1 MKKPLFIFEM
11 ANNHMGDLSHG
22 IKIIRELKKI
32 TLKYNKFDFA
42 VKLQL
47 RDDSFFHKD
56 HIHRKD
62 HKLIKRFTETRLGK
76 DFIKLIKETKKNG
89 FISMCTPWDEIA
101 TQYLIDINIDIL
113 KVASCSFNDWYL
125 LDSIK
130 KYKKK
135 IIASTAGAKEIE
147 IDKVYS
153 FFTNQKKDFSFMH
166 CVGEYPTP
174 DENLHLNQIEYLKKR
189 YPKIEIGYSTH
200 ERPDNY
206 NAILLAIAKG
216 ATIFEKHVGLK
227 NKKYGINSYSA
238 TPEMVNKWLAAAQT
252 AYTAL
257 GKFDQ
262 KRKSFSSKEISDL
275 RILHRGA
282 YAKVDIK
289 KGTLL
294 DKKNIYLAM
303 PNIKGQLVAKEIG
316 MHKKIYAKKNILRDQ
331 PLMLK
336 NLIENNR
343 YSKIS
348 DKRFYI
354 SNLIKDKI
362 YRSNI
367 IVPKTSK
374 VEISHHYGINKFFKT
389 GAVLFHIINKE
400 YSKILV
406 MMFKG
411 QKYPDHF
418 HEKKTET
425 YLILEGDLEIK
436 IKNKKINLFQGDVYT
451 VKKNTIHSFKTKK
464 GVIFE
469 EIATRYIKGD
479 SKYIDKKIHKD
490 RKTIIKIFD

>member
-32 TLKYNKFDFA
+32 TLRYNKFDFA

-47 RDDSFFHKD
+47 RDNSFFHKD

-101 TQYLIDINIDIL
+101 TQYLIDINVDIL
-113 KVASCSFNDWYL
+113 KIASCSFNDWYL

-166 CVGEYPTP
+166 CVGEYPTS

-238 TPEMVNKWLAAAQT
+238 TPEMVDKWLAAAQT
-252 AYTAL
+252 AYTML

-262 KRKSFSSKEISDL
+262 KRKNFSSKEISDL

-282 YAKVDIK
+282 YAKVNIK
-289 KGTLL
+289 KGTFL

-316 MHKKIYAKKNILRDQ
+316 MHKKIHVKKNILRDQ

-336 NLIENNR
+336 HLIEDTR
-343 YSKIS
+343 DAKIS
-348 DKRFYI
+348 DERFYI

-374 VEISHHYGINKFFKT
+374 VEISHHYGIKNFFKT
-389 GAVLFHIINKE
+389 GSVLFHIINKE

-411 QKYPDHF
+411 QKYPEHF

-425 YLILEGDLEIK
+425 YLILEGDLEVK

-490 RKTIIKIFD
+490 RKTLIKIFN

>member
-32 TLKYNKFDFA
+32 TRKYDQFDFA

-76 DFIKLIKETKKNG
+76 DFIKLIREIKKNG
-89 FISMCTPWDEIA
+89 FISMCTPWDEHA
-101 TQYLIDINIDIL
+101 VKYLIDIKIDIL
-113 KVASCSFNDWYL
+113 KVASCSFNDWFL

-130 KYKKK
+130 KYKKR
-135 IIASTAGAKEIE
+135 IIASTAGAKEID

-153 FFTNQKKDFSFMH
+153 FFRNQKKNFSFMH

-206 NAILLAIAKG
+206 TAILIAIAKG

-227 NKKYGINSYSA
+227 NKKYGINDYSA
-238 TPEMVNKWLAAAQT
+238 TPQMVENWLNAAQKC
-252 AYTAL
+252 YTAL
-257 GKFDQ
+257 GKFNQ
-262 KRKSFSSKEISDL
+262 KRKNFSNKELSDL

-282 YAKVDIK
+282 YAKVNLK

-294 DKKNIYLAM
+294 NKKNIYLAM
-303 PNIKGQLVAKEIG
+303 PNIKGQIVAKEIG
-316 MHKKIYAKKNILRDQ
+316 MFNRFYLKKNILKDE

-336 NLIENNR
+336 DLITDNKL
-343 YSKIS
+343 SKIS

-367 IVPKTSK
+367 IVPKSSK
-374 VEISHHYGINKFFKT
+374 VEISHHYGIKKFFKI

-406 MMFKG
+406 MMFKN
-411 QKYPDHF
+411 QKYPDHY
-418 HEKKTET
+418 HVKKTET

-436 IKNKKINLFQGDVYT
+436 IRNKKINLYQGDVYT
-451 VKKNTIHSFKTKK
+451 VKKDTVHSFKTKK

-479 SKYIDKKIHKD
+479 SKYIDKKIHRD
-490 RKTIIKIFD
+490 RKTKINIFD